1 MPFFSRKRT
10 SEEEPAADRRGMI
23 DGVYQADAF
32 TLDMREGWYDRTAF
46 VIEGP
51 HEHDL
56 QHTLTINVDD
66 TVGAIPLIEY
76 ATVQLQTQV
85 DTLRGCRLLREGHT
99 RLQDET
105 VAYQATFMWYPT
117 DERRLYQEQLMAVH
131 EGMGYKLTATFTKK
145 TRKTLG
151 PAVMR
156 AMRSFQPGVAEEP
169 PAPRPSS
176 APTADIHPH
185 RS

>member
-10 SEEEPAADRRGMI
+10 PEEEPATARRGMI

-32 TLDMREGWYDRTAF
+32 TLQMREGWYDRTAF

-51 HEHDL
+51 YEHDL
-56 QHTLTINVDD
+56 QHTLTISVDD
-66 TVGAIPLIEY
+66 TVGAIPLIEF
-76 ATVQLQTQV
+76 ASVQLQTQV
-85 DTLRGCRLLREGHT
+85 DTLRGCRLLREGPT

-105 VAYQATFMWYPT
+105 AAYQATFVWYPT
-117 DERRLYQEQLMAVH
+117 DERRLYQEQLVVVH
-131 EGMGYKLTATFTKK
+131 EGMGYKLAANFTKK

-156 AMRSFQPGVAEEP
+156 SMRSFQPGAVEEP
-169 PAPRPSS
+169 PVSPDPY
-176 APTADIHPH
+176 APTADVNSH